1 MHMNHQINQ
10 LIAITPLVVVPANQL
25 YEVVVE
31 ADACACVEY
40 GGAGFAL
47 KIKALSGID

>member
-10 LIAITPLVVVPANQL
+10 LIAITPLIIIPANQL
-25 YEVVVE
+25 NEIVVE
-31 ADACACVEY
+31 ADAGACVEY